1 MRNAGKEGCYSRI
14 LRSVS
19 HFADFF
25 LLIAFVLTCC
35 ITLFLHTMQASGIVY
50 VRENITLAAKITF
63 ANVLWLSLLCTV
75 LDAVRRRITI
85 GKPVRQIVEA
95 TEKVMQGD
103 FSVRIDIPRLTV
115 SETGIPLIAEHVNRM
130 IEELAGTET
139 LRTDFIANV
148 SHELKSPLA
157 VMQNYG
163 TLLQQTNLPEDKRLE
178 YAKVITDS
186 CRSLANMVTNILKLN
201 KLENQTIYPDVKTY
215 DLGEQLCECLLGFEE
230 AWEKKELEIQTNIE
244 ENVLV
249 KADPELLSLV
259 WNNLFSNAVK
269 FTEPGGT
276 VSLLLKT
283 DGDCAVIEVSDTG
296 CGISP
301 EVGKHIFEKF
311 YQGDTS
317 HAVKGNGLG
326 LALVKRVMDIAGGDV
341 GVSSV
346 VGKGSVFTVTLR
358 RENDEKN

>member
-1 MRNAGKEGCYSRI
+1 MRDAVREKLYCRI
-14 LRSVS
+14 LKSVS
-19 HFADFF
+19 HFASFF

-35 ITLFLHTMQASGIVY
+35 ITLFLHTMQASGIAY
-50 VRENITLAAKITF
+50 TQENITFAAKITF
-63 ANVLWLSLLCTV
+63 VNVLWLSLLCTV
-75 LDAVRRRITI
+75 LDAVRRKITI
-85 GKPVRQIVEA
+85 GKPVRQIAEA

-103 FSVRIDIPRLTV
+103 FSVRIDIPKLTV

-163 TLLQQTNLPEDKRLE
+163 TLLQQTDLPEDKRLE

-201 KLENQTIYPDVKTY
+201 KLENQTIYPDIRTY
-215 DLGEQLCECLLGFEE
+215 DLGEQLCECLLTFED
-230 AWEKKELEIQTNIE
+230 AWEKKELEIQTDIE

-259 WNNLFSNAVK
+259 WNNLFSNAIK
-269 FTEPGGT
+269 FNEQGGAI
-276 VSLLLKT
+276 SLRLKT
-283 DGDCAVIEVSDTG
+283 DGERAIVEVSDTG
-296 CGISP
+296 CGIAP
-301 EVGKHIFEKF
+301 ETGKHIFEKF

-317 HAVKGNGLG
+317 HSAKGNGLG
-326 LALVKRVMDIAGGDV
+326 LALVKRVMDITGGDV
-341 GVSSV
+341 RVSSV
-346 VGKGSVFTVTLR
+346 VGQGSVFTVSLR
-358 RENDEKN
+358 REQNGEN